1 MEKDSLRK
9 VRIEIFKALDNADIS
24 QQDKM
29 ELVINLYHFLDENK
43 YSNNIKVLRQNDIK
57 PMKNQISIDEY
68 VKTLKPKGNKNE

>member
-68 VKTLKPKGNKNE
+68 IKTLKPKGNKNE

>member
-29 ELVINLYHFLDENK
+29 ELVINLYHFLDEDK
-43 YSNNIKVLRQNDIK
+43 YLNNIKVLRQNDIK